1 MFTQVDGDGDED
13 LDLYSFVSMMS
24 GVLGIMTKN
33 RVAALSCALFF
44 IMGVAS
50 SNVMMPGFGGRTTR
64 GANQLHH
71 MKQLLANAGVVA
83 FCFFSV
89 YVEYNI

>member
-1 MFTQVDGDGDED
+1 MFTQVDGEGDED
-13 LDLYSFVSMMS
+13 LDLYTFVSMMS

-33 RVAALSCALFF
+33 RIAALSCALFF

-50 SNVMMPGFGGRTTR
+50 SNVVMPGFGARTTSS
-64 GANQLHH
+64 ANQFHH
-71 MKQLLANAGVVA
+71 VKQLLANAGVVA

-89 YVEYNI
+89 YIEYNI